1 MSDVKQGTTGRSE
14 YFNLLEK
21 TAGTAKTGITIAQ
34 LLIGYTRQGQGP
46 VTAAASA
53 LPNTSAAYSS
63 GGAIE
68 IDATNL
74 PGLYRADVPNAAYS
88 SNASVNGVIVSL
100 TAATT
105 TLSVA
110 PAFKEVNLVINTPS
124 DNYSLITA
132 GVKAVTVTGNVGGS
146 VGSVVGNVGGSVASV
161 VGNVGGLVSGSVG
174 SVVGN
179 VGGSVNSVATSVLA
193 SSVTGN
199 VGGSVASVVGNVGGL
214 VSGSVGSVV
223 GNVGGSVNSVVGNVG
238 GSVGSVVG
246 GVGGSV
252 SVVASVSGNVGGS
265 VGSVVGN
272 VGGSVAS
279 VIGNVGGSVASVV
292 ASVLANSV
300 TGNVGG
306 SVGSVVGGV
315 GGAVASVTGNVG
327 GSVGSVL
334 ASVLASSVTG
344 NVGGSVNSVNNT
356 VTVGAVSLTAAYDAA
371 KTAVTTGGVLTEGY
385 RANGATGT
393 LPQIL
398 YELLAHHS
406 EASISGVTKTL
417 NKLDH
422 STVAATL
429 TLDSTTPASVSRAT

>member
-46 VTAAASA
+46 ITAAASA

-68 IDATNL
+68 VDSTNL

-88 SNASVNGVIVSL
+88 ANASVNGVIVSL

-110 PAFKEVNLVINTPS
+110 PAFKEVSLVVNTPS
-124 DNYSLITA
+124 DCYSLINA

-179 VGGSVNSVATSVLA
+179 VGGSV
-193 SSVTGN
+193 
-199 VGGSVASVVGNVGGL
+199 ASVVGNVGGL

-223 GNVGGSVNSVVGNVG
+223 GNVGGSVQSVIGNVG
-238 GSVGSVVG
+238 GSVSSVVG

-279 VIGNVGGSVASVV
+279 VV

-306 SVGSVVGGV
+306 SVGSVVGNV